1 MTICSFALLGTVP
14 EYLQMQQELSLLLQQ
29 QWHAHVNK
37 RDYQGGWDVLALR
50 CATQHLN
57 SHGILQSF
65 AIHPDANWSNLPYL
79 EYSPALLHF
88 VNTLPYQLKSVR
100 LMRLHPGAEINAHRD
115 HGLSLEHGEAR
126 LHLSLQ
132 TNEQLNF
139 FVNEKRVPMQAG
151 ELWYINAD
159 QVHRVENKGSEPR
172 INLVLDC
179 VVNDHLKEQIYAGCN
194 ATPPKAD

>member
-50 CATQHLN
+50 CATQHFN

-65 AIHPDANWSNLPYL
+65 AIAAGEAWQNLPAL
-79 EYSPALLHF
+79 EQSPALLRF
-88 VNTLPYQLKSVR
+88 TTNLPYSLKSVR
-100 LMRLHPGAEINAHRD
+100 LMRLHPGAEIKPHRD

-139 FVNEKRVPMQAG
+139 FVNDERVPMQAG

-159 QVHRVENKGSEPR
+159 QVHRVENKGAEPR

-179 VVNDHLKEQIYAGCN
+179 VVNDHLKEQIYARRS
-194 ATPPKAD
+194 T

>member
-1 MTICSFALLGTVP
+1 
-14 EYLQMQQELSLLLQQ
+14 
-29 QWHAHVNK
+29 
-37 RDYQGGWDVLALR
+37 
-50 CATQHLN
+50 
-57 SHGILQSF
+57 
-65 AIHPDANWSNLPYL
+65 
-79 EYSPALLHF
+79 
-88 VNTLPYQLKSVR
+88 
-100 LMRLHPGAEINAHRD
+100 MRLHPGAEINAHRD

-194 ATPPKAD
+194 TTPPKAD

>member
-1 MTICSFALLGTVP
+1 MTIYSFALLGTVP
-14 EYLQMQQELSLLLQQ
+14 DYLQMQQELSLLLQQ

-65 AIHPDANWSNLPYL
+65 AIAAGEAWQNLPAL
-79 EYSPALLHF
+79 EQSPALLRF
-88 VNTLPYQLKSVR
+88 TTNLPYSLKSVR
-100 LMRLHPGAEINAHRD
+100 LMRLHPGAEIKPHRD

-139 FVNEKRVPMQAG
+139 FVNDERVPMQAG

-159 QVHRVENKGSEPR
+159 QVHRVENKGAEPR

-179 VVNDHLKEQIYAGCN
+179 VVNDHLKEQIYARRS
-194 ATPPKAD
+194 T

>member
-65 AIHPDANWSNLPYL
+65 AIAAGEAWQNLPAL
-79 EYSPALLHF
+79 EQSPALLRF
-88 VNTLPYQLKSVR
+88 TTNLPYSLKSVR
-100 LMRLHPGAEINAHRD
+100 LMRLHPGAEIKPHRD

-139 FVNEKRVPMQAG
+139 FVNDERVPMQAG
-151 ELWYINAD
+151 ELWYINTD
-159 QVHRVENKGSEPR
+159 QVHRVENKGAEPR

-179 VVNDHLKEQIYAGCN
+179 VVNDHLKEQIYARRS
-194 ATPPKAD
+194 T

>member
-14 EYLQMQQELSLLLQQ
+14 DYLQMQQELSLLLQQ

-37 RDYQGGWDVLALR
+37 QDYQGGWDVLALR
-50 CATQHLN
+50 CATQHFN

-65 AIHPDANWSNLPYL
+65 AIAAGEAWQNLPAL
-79 EYSPALLHF
+79 EQSPALLRF
-88 VNTLPYQLKSVR
+88 TTNLPYSLKSVR
-100 LMRLHPGAEINAHRD
+100 LMRLHPGAEIKPHRD

-126 LHLSLQ
+126 LHLPLQ

-139 FVNEKRVPMQAG
+139 FVNDERVPMQAG

-179 VVNDHLKEQIYAGCN
+179 VVNDHLKEHVYARRS
-194 ATPPKAD
+194 T